1 MRWEATAQVDPSAPG
16 VDKRRVLA
24 VHLDSGGVA
33 DGALAY
39 AVKDEYLDRT
49 ATATLTVEDLVT
61 STDAAYADLW
71 RYAAEVDFVNTV
83 VAPDRSPAEPLPLL
97 LEDARAARDSAVSDF
112 LWIRLHDVPAAL
124 TARRY
129 AVPGTLV
136 LDVADPLDQVTG
148 RYRLEVDDALSVT
161 CVPTSEPADVALGV
175 GDLGSLLMGGSPGT
189 TSVAALRR
197 AGRLTASD
205 EAAARATAMFSW
217 SEPAWC
223 GTWF

>member
-1 MRWEATAQVDPSAPG
+1 VDPSAPG